1 MWKNY
6 SFYLKNLDCANCARE
21 LEEQLNKKEHYQ
33 NVRVNFSKLKIY
45 FVSDLENNVLEV
57 LQHDVE
63 SIERGV
69 KVYAEEVEDLPGRND
84 VLFLFFGLL
93 SYFGSMIFKG
103 IPLLSMVFVLI
114 SYILLGYQTFLKA
127 MQLLKQK
134 ILNENFLIV
143 VSALGAF
150 FIAKPDEGFMVL
162 FLYEIGKYLEKR
174 ATGNVRRNVEELIAL
189 KPTFA
194 HKKKGHDYVTVD
206 PSEVR
211 VGDVLVILN
220 GEKVPLDGVLC
231 SDSCEL
237 DTSSLTGES
246 KIAVSHKGDEILSGY
261 INHGGVFE
269 IEVTSLYENSTVKRI
284 LDLMEHAGNRK
295 AKTENFVNRAARY
308 YTPIMMMVAF
318 VIFLMTPFLFHISFS
333 ESFYRALMVLVVS
346 CPCAIAISVPLC
358 YFAGMGAMSKRGILV
373 KGSNY
378 IDAISKINTFVF
390 DKTGTLT
397 TGNFGVIE
405 TKVFNPDYSLEE
417 VISYLVYGEYYSNHP
432 LAKSILKQ
440 YPDVSVPELTR
451 VKEIKGKGISYEYNG
466 HRIKLGNEKFVGSDF
481 SVSGTAIYISLDG
494 EVIAVTILGDEVKEN
509 ASQIL
514 SRFQH
519 EHIHTVMFTGD
530 KKEIAYE
537 LGQRLGIDE
546 IHAGLLPDDK
556 YHLFEQLKKERNHDF
571 ISFVGDGINDAPVLR
586 LSDCGIAMGSGA
598 ESAIEASD
606 IVIMSNDLERIM
618 EARNISH
625 KTLRILKENL
635 IFALGIKFI
644 VLIFSFFGIGS
655 MWIAVFADVGVTL
668 LAILNSLRILKS

>member
-6 SFYLKNLDCANCARE
+6 SFYLRNLDCANCARE
-21 LEEQLNKKEHYQ
+21 LEEQLNKKDYYK
-33 NVRVNFSKLKIY
+33 NVSINFSKLKIY
-45 FVSDLENNVLEV
+45 VTSNLESDVLET
-57 LQHDVE
+57 LQGDVAK
-63 SIERGV
+63 IEHGV
-69 KVYAEEVEDLPGRND
+69 EVFEQKNDEANEYKDL
-84 VLFLFFGLL
+84 LFIFLGLL
-93 SYFGSMIFKG
+93 IYVCSMFFKEIFS
-103 IPLLSMVFVLI
+103 ISIVLVFL
-114 SYILLGYQTFLKA
+114 SYILLGYQTFIKA
-127 MQLLKQK
+127 ITLLKQK

-143 VSALGAF
+143 ISALGAF
-150 FIAKPDEGFMVL
+150 FISKPDEGFMVL

-174 ATGNVRRNVEELIAL
+174 ATGNVRRNVEKLMAL
-189 KPTFA
+189 KPTIA
-194 HKKKGHDYVTVD
+194 HKKRVNDYITVD
-206 PSEVR
+206 PSDVS
-211 VGDVLVILN
+211 VGDILVVLN

-246 KIAVSHKGDEILSGY
+246 KISISEKGDEILSGY
-261 INHGGVFE
+261 INHGDVFE
-269 IEVTSLYENSTVKRI
+269 IQVTSLYENSTVKRI

-308 YTPIMMMVAF
+308 YTPLMILVSF
-318 VIFLMTPFLFHISFS
+318 IIFLITPLLFHISVS

-358 YFAGMGAMSKRGILV
+358 YFAGMGAMSKQGILV

-397 TGNFGVIE
+397 TGNFGIME
-405 TKVFNPDYSLEE
+405 TKILNSDYTEE
-417 VISYLVYGEYYSNHP
+417 EIISYLVYGEYYSNHP

-440 YPDVSVPELTR
+440 YSNISVPKLTR
-451 VKEIKGKGISYEYNG
+451 VKEIKGKGISYEYDG
-466 HRIKLGNEKFVGSDF
+466 HKVKLGNEKFVGADF
-481 SVSGTAIYISLDG
+481 EVSGTAIYISLDG
-494 EVIAVTILGDEVKEN
+494 DVIGVTVLGDEMKEST
-509 ASQIL
+509 SQVL
-514 SRFQH
+514 SQFHRDR
-519 EHIHTVMFTGD
+519 IHTVMFTGD
-530 KKEIAYE
+530 SDEIANDI
-537 LGQRLGIDE
+537 GSKLGIDE
-546 IHAGLLPDDK
+546 VHAGLLPDDK
-556 YHLFEQLKKERNHDF
+556 YHLFEQLKKERPEDF

-606 IVIMSNDLERIM
+606 VVIMSNDLERILI
-618 EARNISH
+618 ARKTSK

-635 IFALGIKFI
+635 VFALGIKFV

-668 LAILNSLRILKS
+668 LAILNSLRILK

>member
-6 SFYLKNLDCANCARE
+6 SFYLRNLDCANCARE
-21 LEEQLNKKEHYQ
+21 LEEQLNKKDYYQ
-33 NVRVNFSKLKIY
+33 NISINFSKLKIY
-45 FVSDLENNVLEV
+45 VTSNLESDVLET
-57 LQHDVE
+57 LQGDVAK
-63 SIERGV
+63 IEHGV
-69 KVYAEEVEDLPGRND
+69 EVFEQKNDEANEYKDL
-84 VLFLFFGLL
+84 LFIFLGLL
-93 SYFGSMIFKG
+93 IYVCSMFFKEIFL
-103 IPLLSMVFVLI
+103 ISIVLVFI
-114 SYILLGYQTFLKA
+114 SYILLGYQTFIKA
-127 MQLLKQK
+127 ITLLKQK

-143 VSALGAF
+143 ISALGAF
-150 FIAKPDEGFMVL
+150 FISKPDEGFMVL

-174 ATGNVRRNVEELIAL
+174 ATGNVRRNVEKLMAL
-189 KPTFA
+189 KPTIA
-194 HKKKGHDYVTVD
+194 HKKRENDYITVD
-206 PSEVR
+206 PSEVS
-211 VGDVLVILN
+211 VGDILVVLN

-246 KIAVSHKGDEILSGY
+246 KISISEKGDEILSGY
-261 INHGGVFE
+261 INHGDVFE
-269 IEVTSLYENSTVKRI
+269 IQVTSLYENSTVKRI

-308 YTPIMMMVAF
+308 YTPLMILVSF
-318 VIFLMTPFLFHISFS
+318 IIFLITPLLFHISVS

-358 YFAGMGAMSKRGILV
+358 YFAGMGAMSKQGILV

-397 TGNFGVIE
+397 TGNFGVME
-405 TKVFNPDYSLEE
+405 TKILNSDYTEE
-417 VISYLVYGEYYSNHP
+417 EIISYLVYGEYYSNHP

-440 YPDVSVPELTR
+440 YSNISVPKLTR
-451 VKEIKGKGISYEYNG
+451 VKEIKGKGISYEYDG
-466 HRIKLGNEKFVGSDF
+466 HKVKLGNEKFVGADF
-481 SVSGTAIYISLDG
+481 EVSGTAIYISLDG
-494 EVIAVTILGDEVKEN
+494 DVIGVTVLGDEMKEST
-509 ASQIL
+509 SQVL
-514 SRFQH
+514 SQFHKDR
-519 EHIHTVMFTGD
+519 IHTVMFTGD
-530 KKEIAYE
+530 SDEIANDI
-537 LGQRLGIDE
+537 GSKLGIDE
-546 IHAGLLPDDK
+546 VHAGLLPDDK
-556 YHLFEQLKKERNHDF
+556 YHLFEQLKKERPEDF

-606 IVIMSNDLERIM
+606 VVIMSNDLERILI
-618 EARNISH
+618 ARKTSK

-635 IFALGIKFI
+635 IFALGIKFV

-668 LAILNSLRILKS
+668 LAILNSLRILK

>member
-261 INHGGVFE
+261 INH
-269 IEVTSLYENSTVKRI
+269 
-284 LDLMEHAGNRK
+284 
-295 AKTENFVNRAARY
+295 
-308 YTPIMMMVAF
+308 TPIMMMVAF

-397 TGNFGVIE
+397 TGNFLSCIWGILFQSPFGKIYFE
-405 TKVFNPDYSLEE
+405 T
-417 VISYLVYGEYYSNHP
+417 
-432 LAKSILKQ
+432 
-440 YPDVSVPELTR
+440 
-451 VKEIKGKGISYEYNG
+451 
-466 HRIKLGNEKFVGSDF
+466 
-481 SVSGTAIYISLDG
+481 VSGCFR
-494 EVIAVTILGDEVKEN
+494 
-509 ASQIL
+509 
-514 SRFQH
+514 SR
-519 EHIHTVMFTGD
+519 INTS
-530 KKEIAYE
+530 
-537 LGQRLGIDE
+537 
-546 IHAGLLPDDK
+546 
-556 YHLFEQLKKERNHDF
+556 ERN
-571 ISFVGDGINDAPVLR
+571 
-586 LSDCGIAMGSGA
+586 
-598 ESAIEASD
+598 
-606 IVIMSNDLERIM
+606 
-618 EARNISH
+618 
-625 KTLRILKENL
+625 
-635 IFALGIKFI
+635 
-644 VLIFSFFGIGS
+644 
-655 MWIAVFADVGVTL
+655 
-668 LAILNSLRILKS
+668 